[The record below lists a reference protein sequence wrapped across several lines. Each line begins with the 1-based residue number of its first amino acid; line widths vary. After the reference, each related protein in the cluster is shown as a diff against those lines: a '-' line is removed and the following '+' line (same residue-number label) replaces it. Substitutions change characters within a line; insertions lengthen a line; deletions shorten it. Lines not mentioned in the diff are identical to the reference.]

1 MADDQSNKR
10 HKITSGVSGDSTCDY
25 ESENHDLRSENARL
39 RQQLLSAD
47 KEVVRLR
54 QRLGDFEGCHDVLPV
69 VKQTPTV
76 DLSRLDKGLVTH
88 ILSFLGTYLEL
99 RNLALTCKSFGWHQ
113 PGSWQ
118 DLPFAEEVARR
129 VVRSERNG
137 IEGTRITLSQY
148 ARGRTTWLSI
158 LRESEEPLK
167 FDTLFG
173 RGIRHANEDKTSVRC
188 GINAGMCTAVASNF
202 VMISGVHYAEFHI
215 AGGTAFIGI
224 VRPMPTLDPARY
236 ANDDLFFFDSSLFNY
251 FLAARTEEWG
261 TGNVHTCVYSTHIGG
276 TICSNWDD
284 GNEERRMVNWDG
296 MEGCQSGNT
305 VGMLLNLDEGTLT
318 AYKNNRRLGVM
329 KDGLSGSY
337 CWYTSVW
344 GATSAVEIRKCEAPD
359 A

>member
-54 QRLGDFEGCHDVLPV
+54 QRLGYFEGCHDVLPV

-76 DLSRLDKGLVTH
+76 DLSRLDRGLVTH

-215 AGGTAFIGI
+215 VGGTAFIGI
-224 VRPMPTLDPARY
+224 VRPMPNLDPVRF
-236 ANDDLFFFDSSLFNY
+236 ANDNFHFFRPSLY
-251 FLAARTEEWG
+251 DDFLAARTDKWG
-261 TGNVHTCVYSTHIGG
+261 NGNVHVCDCNIFYGKMSWT
-276 TICSNWDD
+276 NWDSEKQLAVD
-284 GNEERRMVNWDG
+284 WEG
-296 MEGCQSGNT
+296 MEYCEEGDT
-305 VGMLLNLDEGTLT
+305 LGMLLNLNDGTLT
-318 AYKNNRRLGVM
+318 VYKNNRRLGVM

-337 CWYTSVW
+337 CWHTSLRRR
-344 GATSAVEIRKCEAPD
+344 SAVTMQRGEPPGA
-359 A
+359 